1 MRRLLGICARAGM
14 GEEDRVPWAG
24 QGTWGVETVRK
35 VGGEGEVGGA
45 GLREAVVVPLRDF
58 KWVWSPLNPKNLS
71 GPRTHS

>member
-1 MRRLLGICARAGM
+1 M
-14 GEEDRVPWAG
+14 
-24 QGTWGVETVRK
+24 ETVRK

-71 GPRTHS
+71 EPILSKMS